1 MQLQQRLD
9 VSDTLEVG
17 LVDRVRQDGSPDV
30 CQTTNERRGF
40 SACESTG
47 HLKEDSERTFSAS
60 EALDEAEFGHLFLV
74 LHARQ
79 ARELDVLLVQ
89 GPVKLASWQR

>member
-9 VSDTLEVG
+9 VFDTLEVG
-17 LVDRVRQDGSPDV
+17 LADRARQDGSPDV
-30 CQTTNERRGF
+30 CQTTKKARGI
-40 SACESTG
+40 STCGSTG
-47 HLKEDSERTFSAS
+47 HLKEDSERTVSAS
-60 EALDEAEFGHLFLV
+60 EALDEAELGHLFLV

-89 GPVKLASWQR
+89 GPVKPASWQR